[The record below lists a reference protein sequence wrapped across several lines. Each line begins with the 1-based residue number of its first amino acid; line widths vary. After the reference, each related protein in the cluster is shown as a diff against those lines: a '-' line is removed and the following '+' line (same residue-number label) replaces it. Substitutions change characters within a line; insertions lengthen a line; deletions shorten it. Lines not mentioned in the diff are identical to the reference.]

1 MPRTMIDSLSRFASS
16 FVALLSAEPLVNV
29 DGRIDE
35 IRDAMLGALTPY
47 VALEPV
53 LPKAWISIGV
63 ATDIQT
69 LWYLRSD
76 LVGLLADYCGEGAAR
91 EQVSVITEMF
101 RGIIPHGQF
110 PRAGRI
116 RK

>member
-1 MPRTMIDSLSRFASS
+1 MIDSLSRFASS
-16 FVALLSAEPLVNV
+16 FAALLSEETPV
-29 DGRIDE
+29 DIGGRIDE

-76 LVGLLADYCGEGAAR
+76 LMGLLADYCGEGAAR
-91 EQVSVITEMF
+91 EHVSIITEMF
-101 RGIIPHGQF
+101 RGLIPHGHF

>member
-1 MPRTMIDSLSRFASS
+1 MNF
-16 FVALLSAEPLVNV
+16 

-35 IRDAMLGALTPY
+35 IRDAMLEALTPY
-47 VALEPV
+47 IALEPV

-76 LVGLLADYCGEGAAR
+76 LMSLLADYCGEGAAR